1 MITIAKYNRHLAI
14 YRDGNLLA
22 VIVYKRGALAV
33 KAALEA
39 A

>member
-1 MITIAKYNRHLAI
+1 MITIVKYHRHWAV

-22 VIVYKRGALAV
+22 VVVYKRGALAV

>member
-1 MITIAKYNRHLAI
+1 MITIAKYRRHWAL
-14 YRDGNLLA
+14 YRAGNLLA